1 MGFILDLII
10 IAIVVLCVILAAKK
24 GFVKSV
30 FNIAGFVAAIVLSIT
45 FSGPIS
51 DFMYEKTVEP
61 VVIKAVEGMVTDSE
75 KLVSEE
81 VFENL
86 PDFIKNTAERFNI
99 NEESLH
105 VVGDSSAVAQ
115 KISNDVVKPVAYSV
129 LKAIISIVLIIVL
142 SILFKFLARLLN
154 KIFSFSI
161 VGTLNRTLGGVLGLV
176 QGLTIV
182 TIFVLAVNIVISFTG
197 GFLFFTNE
205 SVEASN
211 IFKEI
216 ASFLQ

>member
-51 DFMYEKTVEP
+51 DFM
-61 VVIKAVEGMVTDSE
+61 
-75 KLVSEE
+75 SEE
-81 VFENL
+81 TFANL

-99 NEESLH
+99 NEESLQ

-115 KISNDVVKPVAYSV
+115 KISDDVVKPVACSI

-142 SILFKFLARLLN
+142 SVLFKFLAKVLN

-161 VGTLNRTLGGVLGLV
+161 VGTLNRTLGGVLGLL
-176 QGLTIV
+176 QGLIIV
-182 TIFVLAVNIVISFTG
+182 TIFVLAVNILISFTG

>member
-61 VVIKAVEGMVTDSE
+61 VVVKTVEEMVTDSE

-81 VFENL
+81 VFANL

-99 NEESLH
+99 NEESLN

-115 KISNDVVKPVAYSV
+115 KISNDVVKPVAYSI

-142 SILFKFLARLLN
+142 SILFKFLAKLLN